1 MKGFAYTLMIG
12 IILSMFTAM
21 FVTRYI
27 LYAFYA
33 LGLKDEKFYDRMK
46 DIILLKTIDGEYKT
60 LEEYPKTDENK
71 IYYVTDENLQAQYI
85 AMFRENGLTAAVLTH
100 MIDPHFISLLEY
112 KNPDQLKFLRID
124 SDLGDALKVDQ
135 SEDAKKA
142 GEEQSKE
149 LIDCFKSYLGDE
161 KLEYQVESLKAVG
174 TPAVILLSEYARRV
188 QDMTRALGESF
199 AGQNQVTL
207 VINSENPVVQSIPTL
222 PKEDQELVCRHI
234 YDLAMLAHRPLS
246 AEQMQA
252 FVARNVKILELLTKQ
267 ESK

>member
-1 MKGFAYTLMIG
+1 ME
-12 IILSMFTAM
+12 
-21 FVTRYI
+21 R
-27 LYAFYA
+27 
-33 LGLKDEKFYDRMK
+33 
-46 DIILLKTIDGEYKT
+46 
-60 LEEYPKTDENK
+60 
-71 IYYVTDENLQAQYI
+71 
-85 AMFRENGLTAAVLTH
+85 
-100 MIDPHFISLLEY
+100 
-112 KNPDQLKFLRID
+112 
-124 SDLGDALKVDQ
+124 
-135 SEDAKKA
+135 
-142 GEEQSKE
+142 
-149 LIDCFKSYLGDE
+149 
-161 KLEYQVESLKAVG
+161 LKAVG

-207 VINSENPVVQSIPTL
+207 VLNSENPVVQSIPTL